1 MTRQGGTILGGAVLF
16 ALVAAAPP
24 PAADPADEAA
34 IRETVQFYF
43 DGGRLGDSATMAR
56 AFHVGVAHML
66 YVRDGKLVDVPIPEF
81 VARTERKHAPGF
93 TPDTFPRRVVLV
105 DIAGTSAV
113 AKLETRRPDML
124 IVDYMSLLKIDGRW
138 QIVNKVFD
146 RVPR

>member
-1 MTRQGGTILGGAVLF
+1 V
-16 ALVAAAPP
+16 
-24 PAADPADEAA
+24 
-34 IRETVQFYF
+34 RE
-43 DGGRLGDSATMAR
+43 
-56 AFHVGVAHML
+56 
-66 YVRDGKLVDVPIPEF
+66 GKLVDVPIPEF

-113 AKLETRRPDML
+113 AKLETRRPDLL

-138 QIVNKVFD
+138 QIVNKIFD